1 MVHLKKRPPILTPV
15 DGVEKLL
22 QLLGG
27 QDPVCKVSVEL
38 LEWQF
43 TIIWNTEGT
52 QNYII
57 TIQSSTQ
64 SKSFEDLIAAWTAK
78 KNPKHVRNV
87 DNKLR
92 VCWEAAFSAY
102 FAGGQIVVAD
112 SVQKK
117 QQQQMNG
124 SVVIC

>member
-1 MVHLKKRPPILTPV
+1 MPV

-57 TIQSSTQ
+57 PIQSSTQ
-64 SKSFEDLIAAWTAK
+64 SKSFGDWIAAWTAK
-78 KNPKHVRNV
+78 KIKKPSNMSVTLTT
-87 DNKLR
+87 KLR
-92 VCWEAAFSAY
+92 VCW
-102 FAGGQIVVAD
+102 
-112 SVQKK
+112 
-117 QQQQMNG
+117 
-124 SVVIC
+124 